1 MAFFKKLTKKVVA
14 DVKETVKEETAKT
27 TDEIKEDIKAT
38 LKENW
43 PVILAAAAGLILFG
57 VVKKPTVTVK
67 VIVKQVSA

>member
-1 MAFFKKLTKKVVA
+1 MAFFKKLTKKVVT
-14 DVKETVKEETAKT
+14 DVKETVKEEAAKT
-27 TDEIKEDIKAT
+27 TDEIKEDIKTT
-38 LKENW
+38 LRENW